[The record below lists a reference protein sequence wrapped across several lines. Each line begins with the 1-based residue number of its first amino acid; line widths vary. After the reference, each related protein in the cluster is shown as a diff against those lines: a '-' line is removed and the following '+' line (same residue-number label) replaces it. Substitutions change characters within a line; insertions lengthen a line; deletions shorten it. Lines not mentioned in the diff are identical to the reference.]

1 MESTK
6 KSVGK
11 TSTNYMIARVHRGR
25 SALAVLAAFTAV
37 NLIML
42 VLQTGTYF
50 LFSASVPY
58 YLTLFAFYI
67 DNLSIGSVTIT
78 ALVISALILGV
89 YLLCFLM
96 FSRQIGKG
104 NGWLIAA
111 LVLFC
116 LDSLGLLFA
125 AFYLEETPARKLMD
139 FIFHGWVIW
148 QLAVAILYNNKL
160 IALRQ
165 EALSSISHPQVEIE

>member
-1 MESTK
+1 MASAK
-6 KSVGK
+6 QSADK
-11 TSTNYMIARVHRGR
+11 TSPNYMISKVKTAR
-25 SALAVLAAFTAV
+25 SSLAIVAAFTVV

-42 VLQTGTYF
+42 ILQTGRYF

-58 YLTLFAFYI
+58 YLTLFAYYI
-67 DNLSIGSVTIT
+67 DDLSVGSFTIT
-78 ALVISALILGV
+78 ALVISAVILGA

-96 FSRQIGKG
+96 FGKHIGKG

-116 LDSLGLLFA
+116 LDSLGLLYA
-125 AFYLEETPARKLMD
+125 SFYLEESPVSNLMD
-139 FIFHGWVIW
+139 FFFHGWVIW
-148 QLAVAILYNNKL
+148 ELAVGILYNNKL

-165 EALSSISHPQVEIE
+165 ETLSSISRPQVEFE

>member
-1 MESTK
+1 M
-6 KSVGK
+6 V
-11 TSTNYMIARVHRGR
+11 ARVNGGR
-25 SALAVLAAFTAV
+25 SSLPVLAGFTAV

-58 YLTLFAFYI
+58 YLTLFAYYI

-78 ALVISALILGV
+78 ALVISVLILGA

-96 FSRQIGKG
+96 SGKQIGKG

-116 LDSLGLLFA
+116 LDSLGLLYA
-125 AFYLEETPARKLMD
+125 SFYMEETPAKNLMD

-148 QLAVAILYNNKL
+148 QLSVAILYNNKL

-165 EALSSISHPQVEIE
+165 EALSSISRPQVEIE